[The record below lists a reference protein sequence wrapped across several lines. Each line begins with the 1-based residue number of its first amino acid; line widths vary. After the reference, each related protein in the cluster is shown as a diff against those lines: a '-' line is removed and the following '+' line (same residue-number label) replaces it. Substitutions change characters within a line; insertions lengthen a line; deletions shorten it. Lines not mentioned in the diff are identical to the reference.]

1 MEYTSPVSKL
11 LAVGDSGESQRWP
24 DYKALGL
31 GAQHVD
37 ELIRLACDEQLMDQ
51 ADGTEACG
59 PMHAWR
65 ALAEMRAAAAVEPL
79 VGLLRRVDEAG
90 DDDVAQT
97 LPALLGKFGEA
108 VIDPLAT
115 YLAVPSNGVYARV
128 AAADALDEVSQ
139 RYPDL
144 RGRCVGILTD
154 QLRQFASQDSSLNA
168 GIIDALVG
176 LKAGEAAEVIEQ
188 AFAAGCV
195 DDVILGEWDL
205 VKNRLEGH
213 ELPRDP
219 RKPAISDEP
228 VGGQRGPKRPA
239 ADKKKAK
246 NRRKQER
253 KSRKRNR

>member
-1 MEYTSPVSKL
+1 MQYNPPVSKL
-11 LAVGDSGESQRWP
+11 LACGDGRESQRWP
-24 DYKALGL
+24 NYKTLGI
-31 GAQHVD
+31 GPEHVD
-37 ELIRLACDEQLMDQ
+37 ELIRLASDEQLMDT
-51 ADGTEACG
+51 ASGTEQFA

-65 ALAEMRAAAAVEPL
+65 ALAELKAAAAIEPL

-108 VIDPLAT
+108 VIDPLGA
-115 YLAVPSNGVYARV
+115 YLAVPSHGVYARV

-139 RYPDL
+139 RYGEL

-188 AFAAGCV
+188 AFEAGCV
-195 DDVILGEWDL
+195 DDVIVGEWDL

-219 RKPAISDEP
+219 RKPAMSDAP
-228 VGGQRGPKRPA
+228 AAGPRPKRSTG
-239 ADKKKAK
+239 DKKKVK